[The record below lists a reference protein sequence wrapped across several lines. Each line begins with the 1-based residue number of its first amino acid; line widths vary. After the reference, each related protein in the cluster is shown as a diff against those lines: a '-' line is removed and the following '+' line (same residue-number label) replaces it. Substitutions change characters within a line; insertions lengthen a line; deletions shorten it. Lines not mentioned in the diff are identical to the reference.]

1 MKYAKFDEELGAEDE
16 PPRNESKAWDVL
28 KEIGDTTL
36 FMWMKPILELGNRQ
50 PLDFADLLELHP
62 QDRADTV
69 NLQFQQ
75 AWHAQLTTKENPSI
89 VMAYA
94 HAFGY
99 PFYLAGGLK
108 LIHDLL
114 IFCGPYFL
122 NRIIYFL
129 DDPSQPLS
137 MGLTFVALLF
147 LSNLIMSLCLRQ
159 YFYRCFRVGMRLR
172 SAVIASVFSKALM
185 ISSGVLSRRSVGEI
199 TNLMSV
205 DSTRLQNLVS
215 YLHAV
220 WFTFLQMTL
229 ALYFLWQQVGVACL
243 GGVTMIIIA
252 IPVTQRISSYLKDIQ
267 KVCHP
272 PLFLLL
278 SRLALDLYFQEL
290 SAVRDERVKLSN
302 EVLGSMKVVHSPA
315 PPSSSFLRSSSFK
328 PGNRSFKIESTRR
341 EKRS

>member
-1 MKYAKFDEELGAEDE
+1 MKYAKFDEESGPEE
-16 PPRNESKAWDVL
+16 QPQSSESKPCDVI

-36 FMWMKPILELGNRQ
+36 FMWMRPILELGNRQ
-50 PLDFADLLELHP
+50 PLDFDDLLELHP
-62 QDRADTV
+62 EDRAEKV
-69 NLQFQQ
+69 NSKFQQ
-75 AWHAQLTTKENPSI
+75 AWNVQLTTKEDPSI

-94 HAFGY
+94 DAFGF

-137 MGLTFVALLF
+137 VGLTFVALLF
-147 LSNLIMSLCLRQ
+147 LTNVVMSLCLRQ
-159 YFYRCFRVGMRLR
+159 YFYRCFAVGMRLR

-185 ISSGVLSRRSVGEI
+185 ISSGVLSRRSIGEI
-199 TNLMSV
+199 SNLMSV

-220 WFTFLQMTL
+220 WFSFLQMAL

-243 GGVTMIIIA
+243 GGLTMIIIA
-252 IPVTQRISSYLKDIQ
+252 IPVTQRISTYLKNIQ
-267 KVCHP
+267 KVALIVSLPRLSSTCS
-272 PLFLLL
+272 LLCL
-278 SRLALDLYFQEL
+278 ICFRNS
-290 SAVRDERVKLSN
+290 
-302 EVLGSMKVVHSPA
+302 VL
-315 PPSSSFLRSSSFK
+315 
-328 PGNRSFKIESTRR
+328 
-341 EKRS
+341 

>member
-1 MKYAKFDEELGAEDE
+1 MKYNKFDEQDSAADIENTLQYEHQGLHQSPQND
-16 PPRNESKAWDVL
+16 SSFIGTL

-50 PLDFADLLELHP
+50 PLDFSDLLELHP
-62 QDRADTV
+62 EDQADTV
-69 NLQFQQ
+69 NQQFQR
-75 AWHAQLTTKENPSI
+75 AWNLQLTTKEIPSI
-89 VMAYA
+89 IMAYA

-122 NRIIYFL
+122 NKIIYFL
-129 DDPSQPLS
+129 DDPSQPIS
-137 MGLTFVALLF
+137 VGLTYVALLF
-147 LSNLIMSLCLRQ
+147 LTNVVMSLCLRQ
-159 YFYRCFRVGMRLR
+159 YFFRCFKVGMRLR
-172 SAVIASVFSKALM
+172 SAVIASVFSKALV
-185 ISSGVLSRRSVGEI
+185 ISAGVLSRRSIGEI

-243 GGVTMIIIA
+243 GGVTIIIIA
-252 IPVTQRISSYLKDIQ
+252 IPITQQISSYLKDIQ
-267 KVCHP
+267 KVTRTSH
-272 PLFLLL
+272 FLLL
-278 SRLALDLYFQEL
+278 ISCHL
-290 SAVRDERVKLSN
+290 
-302 EVLGSMKVVHSPA
+302 
-315 PPSSSFLRSSSFK
+315 
-328 PGNRSFKIESTRR
+328 
-341 EKRS
+341 